1 MFCTRA
7 TRSILA
13 TPEESMPRTTS
24 LTVAAFA
31 AFAAC
36 AFAAPVAAQV
46 VTTAGGE
53 VVSPA
58 QKNLVDR
65 LIVSDSIQAA
75 TAKLAAEKAQ
85 NPAVKDLATQLAS
98 DHSSHAAALAKIAD
112 KKEVGREANPGDVSG
127 TDLANEF
134 KTLES
139 MPAGPEFDKAYL
151 KAVIADHQAALAAIN
166 AGKAA
171 AKDDDLKKDLDA
183 TSTALQSHIAHAS
196 DVSKSLDKAPTAD
209 AAAAKPPMDAAPA
222 TKSPM
227 TAGVTKP
234 APDSAAKPAGAK
246 PPTGKPPI
254 R

>member
-1 MFCTRA
+1 
-7 TRSILA
+7 
-13 TPEESMPRTTS
+13 MPRTTS

-112 KKEVGREANPGDVSG
+112 K
-127 TDLANEF
+127 
-134 KTLES
+134 
-139 MPAGPEFDKAYL
+139 
-151 KAVIADHQAALAAIN
+151 
-166 AGKAA
+166 
-171 AKDDDLKKDLDA
+171 
-183 TSTALQSHIAHAS
+183 
-196 DVSKSLDKAPTAD
+196 
-209 AAAAKPPMDAAPA
+209 
-222 TKSPM
+222 
-227 TAGVTKP
+227 
-234 APDSAAKPAGAK
+234 
-246 PPTGKPPI
+246 
-254 R
+254 

>member
-1 MFCTRA
+1 
-7 TRSILA
+7 
-13 TPEESMPRTTS
+13 MPRTTS

-31 AFAAC
+31 ALAAC

-46 VTTAGGE
+46 VTSAGGE

-75 TAKLAAEKAQ
+75 TAKLAIEKAQ
-85 NPAVKDLATQLAS
+85 NPTVKDLATQLAN
-98 DHSSHAAALAKIAD
+98 DHSSHAASLAKIAD
-112 KKEVGREANPGDVSG
+112 KKDVGREANPSDASSA
-127 TDLANEF
+127 DLANQF

-151 KAVIADHQAALAAIN
+151 QAVIADHQAALAAIN
-166 AGKAA
+166 AGKSV
-171 AKDDDLKKDLDA
+171 AKDEDLKKDLDA
-183 TSTALQSHIAHAS
+183 TSTALQSHISRANEVA
-196 DVSKSLDKAPTAD
+196 KSIDKAPPAE
-209 AAAAKPPMDAAPA
+209 AAPATKPPMDATPA
-222 TKSPM
+222 TKAPA

-234 APDSAAKPAGAK
+234 AGSDSSAKPAGPTPGAK
-246 PPTGKPPI
+246 PPVGKPPV